1 MILEHPA
8 SRTAGLARVG
18 DLTGA
23 LLSME
28 DTLGLRAAQAGASWA
43 EVRRWLPGMGH
54 IRSHARA
61 TAKNHDAGQPEPK
74 RQRGVDFGPALTA
87 LPVAAWSGS
96 IAAGVADG
104 RRRPD
109 AADPAG

>member
-1 MILEHPA
+1 VILEHPA

-61 TAKNHDAGQPEPK
+61 TAKNHDAGHRNP
-74 RQRGVDFGPALTA
+74 
-87 LPVAAWSGS
+87 SGKEGS
-96 IAAGVADG
+96 TLA
-104 RRRPD
+104 RR
-109 AADPAG
+109 